1 MSILLYADV
10 HIPRAITV
18 GLRLRGVDVLTAQD
32 DASATLSDPALL
44 DRATS
49 FRRIL
54 VSFDS
59 DLLREATRRQREGIP
74 FAGLVYAH
82 PSGITIGECVYQLE
96 LIARL
101 GEPEEF
107 ANRVEFLPF

>member
-1 MSILLYADV
+1 MSVLLYADV
-10 HIPRAITV
+10 HIPRAIVV
-18 GLRLRGVDVLTAQD
+18 GLRLRGVDIATAQD

-49 FRRIL
+49 LGRIL

-59 DLLREATRRQREGIP
+59 DLLREATRRQREAIP
-74 FAGLVYAH
+74 FAGLVYTH
-82 PSGITIGECVYQLE
+82 PSYITIGECVRQLE
-96 LIARL
+96 LIARI
-101 GEPEEF
+101 GEPDDF